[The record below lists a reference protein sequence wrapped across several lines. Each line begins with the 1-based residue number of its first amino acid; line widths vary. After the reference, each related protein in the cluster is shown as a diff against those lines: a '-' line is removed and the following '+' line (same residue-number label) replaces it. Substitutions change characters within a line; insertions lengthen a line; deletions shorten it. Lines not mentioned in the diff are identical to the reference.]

1 LVLRRQEMKN
11 RHFSNI
17 AFSERMINWVQ
28 PAEEG
33 SMEEKESL
41 VVVKDKRKIQEI
53 LERMVSKNMELKVLI
68 DEEDVRFMSRAMRLN
83 PEEISSLGS
92 EPELIIEKL
101 FPEMGNN
108 LIQSSSEVTLEFTI
122 KEHFCRGKAKYV
134 GVSNEYPYFGIM
146 ITLPNSLELTKER
159 RREKRRIYD
168 IPDFVSVEFRIMGKD
183 KVYELGVMDCSMH
196 GLGILITKKDF
207 ELVRLVKPGDRIRDI
222 VLYSESAMIKVDG
235 VVRHLTKM
243 SAGKYRNSYVMGIE
257 SPEVI
262 ESCKIV
268 SQQENNNS

>member
-1 LVLRRQEMKN
+1 
-11 RHFSNI
+11 
-17 AFSERMINWVQ
+17 
-28 PAEEG
+28 
-33 SMEEKESL
+33 MEEKENVGL
-41 VVVKDKRKIQEI
+41 IRDRQKIQEI
-53 LERMVSKNMELKVLI
+53 FERMVSKNMELKVLI
-68 DEEDVRFMSRAMRLN
+68 DDENVRFMSRALSLN

-101 FPEMGNN
+101 FPEMGNS
-108 LIQSSSEVTLEFTI
+108 LIQSSSEITLEFTI
-122 KEHFCRGKAKYV
+122 KEHFCQGKAKYV

-146 ITLPNSLELTKER
+146 ITLPNSLELAKER
-159 RREKRRIYD
+159 RREKRHLYE

-196 GLGILITKKDF
+196 GLGLLITKKDF
-207 ELVRLVKPGDRIRDI
+207 DLVRLVKPGDRIRDI

-243 SAGKYRNSYVMGIE
+243 STGKYRDSYVMGIE

-268 SQQENNNS
+268 SQQENNS

>member
-1 LVLRRQEMKN
+1 
-11 RHFSNI
+11 
-17 AFSERMINWVQ
+17 
-28 PAEEG
+28 
-33 SMEEKESL
+33 MEEKENL
-41 VVVKDKRKIQEI
+41 GEVKDRHKIQEI
-53 LERMVSKNMELKVLI
+53 FERLVSKTMELKILI
-68 DEEDVRFMSRAMRLN
+68 DEEDVRFISRAIRLN

-101 FPEMGNN
+101 FPEMGNS
-108 LIQSSSEVTLEFTI
+108 LIQSSSQITLEFSI

-134 GVSNEYPYFGIM
+134 GVSNEYPYLGII
-146 ITLPNSLELTKER
+146 ITLPQSLELTKER

-168 IPDFVSVEFRIMGKD
+168 MPDFVSVEFSIMGKD
-183 KVYELGVMDCSMH
+183 KVYDLGVMDCSMH

-207 ELVRLVKPGDRIRDI
+207 DLVRLVKPGDRIRDI
-222 VLYSESAMIKVDG
+222 VLYSESARIKVDG

-243 SAGKYRNSYVMGIE
+243 STGKHKDSYVMGIE

-262 ESCKIV
+262 ENCRIA

>member
-1 LVLRRQEMKN
+1 MKN

-146 ITLPNSLELTKER
+146 ITLPNSLELAKER